1 MPSDVVA
8 GHECPQHDELTT
20 GSELTADPL
29 PRFLEEQAYFGGGR
43 PPRTFNFT
51 TAGRSWRLYYRH
63 LGGGGIAFPDS
74 EQKEHFRRLTDVERG
89 EFVEKLRSL
98 ADDADRERIQ
108 DQRRRQRFHAGMRLA
123 VSPPAGLSKQAPV
136 IHVAQRRGSVPVRP
150 REHRSR
156 SRIRSSARG
165 SPDDDPAPGRAGRPE
180 LRVIPPAEFRRQL
193 DAALGGRA

>member
-74 EQKEHFRRLTDVERG
+74 EQEEHFRRLTDVERWS
-89 EFVEKLRSL
+89 VASL
-98 ADDADRERIQ
+98 
-108 DQRRRQRFHAGMRLA
+108 
-123 VSPPAGLSKQAPV
+123 
-136 IHVAQRRGSVPVRP
+136 
-150 REHRSR
+150 SR
-156 SRIRSSARG
+156 SCVRSPTTPIGSGFRINAGDSGSTRG
-165 SPDDDPAPGRAGRPE
+165 CVSR
-180 LRVIPPAEFRRQL
+180 
-193 DAALGGRA
+193 